1 MGNFHISL
9 SLASVAG
16 YMYLAGQL
24 PYYTKKRVGKV
35 PYSLFYLGIPKA
47 LILLMFFYFS
57 LFT

>member
-35 PYSLFYLGIPKA
+35 NRPQKVRPK
-47 LILLMFFYFS
+47 I
-57 LFT
+57 